1 MSKGFTKANKHVF
14 LDTISVIKM
23 FSDTTDTNTI
33 CRIFQKCINNIRFL
47 ENSGYLTSQSA
58 EDNVQTVQ
66 FSARASQ
73 NEFSI
78 VSLPSKPYKHS
89 KIGQRIGQ
97 KPRAY
102 VKASYKN

>member
-1 MSKGFTKANKHVF
+1 
-14 LDTISVIKM
+14 M

-47 ENSGYLTSQSA
+47 ENPGCLTSQSA

-66 FSARASQ
+66 FSARAGQ

-89 KIGQRIGQ
+89 KIGQRIGRKQ
-97 KPRAY
+97 RAY